1 MPVRRCSGCGAA
13 LEAGAE
19 VCGYCRCVVRASVG
33 LGMGMADVGGVSRE
47 TLVWT
52 AGMSA
57 WEPAEAV
64 AALRALFPPPLPGAS
79 N

>member
-1 MPVRRCSGCGAA
+1 
-13 LEAGAE
+13 
-19 VCGYCRCVVRASVG
+19 
-33 LGMGMADVGGVSRE
+33 MGMADVGSVSRE